1 MAVELPLFPLNTV
14 LFPHMPLGLHIFEDR
29 YRAMMRDCREQGTT
43 FGVLAI
49 REGAEV
55 GGRAVPYAT
64 GTLAQLRDVEE
75 LPDGRYNLL
84 VVGASRFHVESFQ
97 FDRPYLAGA
106 VRYLEDSP
114 VAPDDTEI
122 LAGRVRVA
130 FHNYVMSMAQVAGKD
145 ASDIAL
151 PDDPELLAYLVGG
164 ALEVE
169 IARKQELLEH
179 DSTSERLRGCLEV
192 LRRESVLLNRLS
204 TRRQAGRPRVS
215 LN

>member
-29 YRAMMRDCREQGTT
+29 YRAMMRDCRERGTT

-55 GGRAVPYAT
+55 GGRALPYPV

-75 LPDGRYNLL
+75 LPDGRFNLL
-84 VVGASRFHVESFQ
+84 VVGASRFHVDSFL
-97 FDRPYLAGA
+97 FDRPYLVGA
-106 VRYLEDSP
+106 VRYLQDSA

-122 LAGRVRVA
+122 LAGRVRIA
-130 FHNYVMSMAQVAGKD
+130 FRNYVTSMAQVAGKE
-145 ASDIAL
+145 ASDVAL

-169 IARKQELLEH
+169 IARKQQLLEH

-192 LRRESVLLNRLS
+192 LRREAVLVERLS
-204 TRRQAGRPRVS
+204 TRRQARRPRVS

>member
-1 MAVELPLFPLNTV
+1 MAVELALFPLNTV
-14 LFPHMPLGLHIFEDR
+14 LFPHMPLGLHIFEER
-29 YRAMMRDCREQGTT
+29 YRAMMRDCRDRGTT

-55 GGRAVPYAT
+55 GGRALPYT
-64 GTLAQLRDVEE
+64 VGTLAQLRDVEE

-84 VVGASRFHVESFQ
+84 VVGASRFHVDSFV
-97 FDRPYLAGA
+97 FDRPYLVGA
-106 VRYLEDSP
+106 VRYLQDSA

-130 FHNYVMSMAQVAGKD
+130 FQNYVTSMAHVAGKET
-145 ASDIAL
+145 SDVAL
-151 PDDPELLAYLVGG
+151 PDDPELLAYLVAG

-169 IARKQELLEH
+169 IARKQQLLEH

-192 LRRESVLLNRLS
+192 LRREAVLVERLS
-204 TRRQAGRPRVS
+204 TRRQARRPSVS

>member
-75 LPDGRYNLL
+75 WPDGRYNLL
-84 VVGASRFHVESFQ
+84 VVGASGFHVESFQ
-97 FDRPYLAGA
+97 FERPYLAGA

-114 VAPDDTEI
+114 AAPDDTET
-122 LAGRVRVA
+122 LAARVRVA
-130 FHNYVMSMAQVAGKD
+130 CRNYVMSMAQKAGKD

-151 PDDPELLAYLVGG
+151 PGASELLADCVG
-164 ALEVE
+164 
-169 IARKQELLEH
+169 
-179 DSTSERLRGCLEV
+179 
-192 LRRESVLLNRLS
+192 
-204 TRRQAGRPRVS
+204 
-215 LN
+215 

>member
-29 YRAMMRDCREQGTT
+29 YRAMMRDCRERGTT

-55 GGRAVPYAT
+55 GGRALPYPV

-75 LPDGRYNLL
+75 LPDGRFNLL
-84 VVGASRFHVESFQ
+84 VVGASRFHVDSFL
-97 FDRPYLAGA
+97 FDRPYLVGA
-106 VRYLEDSP
+106 VRYLQDLA

-122 LAGRVRVA
+122 LAGRVRIA
-130 FHNYVMSMAQVAGKD
+130 FRNYVTSMAQVAGKE
-145 ASDIAL
+145 ASDVAL

-169 IARKQELLEH
+169 IARKQQLLEH

-192 LRRESVLLNRLS
+192 LRREAVLVERLS
-204 TRRQAGRPRVS
+204 TRRQARRPRVS